1 VRILTYRDL
10 ESKDGLLPLM
20 DQAFR
25 WPFNPKSFEDL
36 VKIDPRLR
44 NGPVGFCGVEDAQV
58 VGFVGVLDL
67 PTRALDGTVE
77 YVGGIYGVAT
87 LPSRAREGI
96 STALMNSAHRHFEE
110 KGYRFSFLDTRPSLI
125 AHAFFKKLGYTDV
138 FEYPSAYK
146 VIGHEKAKPSGE
158 GDTARLDLDR
168 ILEIFN
174 EFSRDKTGFV
184 IRDKAHM
191 KMLKKDE
198 GITAKKCVMSQKG
211 YAIFRKDKDGV
222 CVRELVA
229 LDLEE
234 TERLVSLIEQKAKTL
249 VYDRSVL
256 DSGLLRVYES
266 RGYMI
271 HRRSHGVMMV
281 KPLAANASFSETYGD
296 RFYVSGLDH
305 F

>member
-1 VRILTYRDL
+1 VKILTYRDL

-44 NGPVGFCGVEDAQV
+44 NGPVGFCAVEDTQV

-87 LPSRAREGI
+87 LPSHARQGI
-96 STALMNSAHRHFEE
+96 STALMNSAHRHFKE
-110 KGYRFSFLDTRPSLI
+110 KGYRFSFLNTSPTLI
-125 AHAFFKKLGYTDV
+125 AHAFYQKLGYREV
-138 FEYPSAYK
+138 LEYTSAYK
-146 VIGHEKAKPSGE
+146 VIEHEKAKPSRE
-158 GDTARLDLDR
+158 RDTARLDFDR
-168 ILEIFN
+168 ILEIFK
-174 EFSRDKTGFV
+174 EFSKNKTGFV
-184 IRDKAHM
+184 IRDKAHL

-198 GITAKKCVMSQKG
+198 GITAKKCIISQKG
-211 YAIFRKDKDGV
+211 YAIFRKDNDGI
-222 CVRELVA
+222 CVREFVA
-229 LDLEE
+229 LNLEE
-234 TERLVSLIEQKAKTL
+234 IERLISLIEEKAKAL

-256 DSGLLRVYES
+256 DNALLHVYKS

-271 HRRSHGVMMV
+271 HERSHGVMMAKSLV
-281 KPLAANASFSETYGD
+281 ANASFSETYGD
-296 RFYVSGLDH
+296 KFYLSGLDR